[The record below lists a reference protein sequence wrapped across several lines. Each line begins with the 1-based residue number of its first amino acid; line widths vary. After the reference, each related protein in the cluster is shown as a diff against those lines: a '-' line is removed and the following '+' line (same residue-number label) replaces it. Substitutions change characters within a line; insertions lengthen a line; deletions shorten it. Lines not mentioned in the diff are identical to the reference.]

1 MVFEGQGGGEGG
13 WEGGVR
19 VGAGGGGGWRSG
31 RRCWS
36 EVVMVVW
43 TLRGRWRSAW
53 RRASQW
59 VWSVSR
65 KEVVGGGWEGRMFVI
80 WSRSEVISV

>member
-1 MVFEGQGGGEGG
+1 MVLEGQGGGDGG

-19 VGAGGGGGWRSG
+19 VGVGGGGGWRSG

-43 TLRGRWRSAW
+43 TLSGRCRSAW

-65 KEVVGGGWEGRMFVI
+65 KEVGGGWEGRMFVI

>member
-1 MVFEGQGGGEGG
+1 MVLEGQGGGGGG
-13 WEGGVR
+13 WEGGVC
-19 VGAGGGGGWRSG
+19 VGVGGGGGWRSG

-43 TLRGRWRSAW
+43 TLSGRCRSAW

-65 KEVVGGGWEGRMFVI
+65 KEVGGGWEGRMFVI